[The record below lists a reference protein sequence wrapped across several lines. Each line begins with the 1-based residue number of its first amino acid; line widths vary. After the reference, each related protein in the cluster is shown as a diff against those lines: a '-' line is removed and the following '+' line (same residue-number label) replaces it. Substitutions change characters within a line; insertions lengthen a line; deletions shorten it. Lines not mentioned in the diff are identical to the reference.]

1 MVESQDQ
8 ALNPQ
13 NGEQVLRSFH
23 EWMVQQAHAVKSTN
37 QTAQKA
43 FSDLDNHAP
52 RKESHFSPSIA
63 SREPSIKSPS
73 SAPSELSID
82 PNQPAN
88 IPAVASNRSS
98 VGSRVFRTVVRGF
111 LIAIVVAVV
120 WQAFR
125 DDQTRKLIK
134 AWGHSSSIWLS
145 SALSATGRDS
155 ESAAEPSSKLSDQAT
170 STPAATSV
178 STKELTEL
186 QQQLQTIVNDL
197 AVLRSKQEQMSRDI
211 AMVQATEHNV
221 SEKISSLAQAAPVHA
236 PPQKNVPKPVHA
248 EIPKQPAAASLP
260 QQASPAGA
268 ASPADQPP
276 RPPVPLATPAETPSP
291 LH

>member
-63 SREPSIKSPS
+63 FREPSIKSPS

-125 DDQTRKLIK
+125 DDQTRKLIRV
-134 AWGHSSSIWLS
+134 
-145 SALSATGRDS
+145 T
-155 ESAAEPSSKLSDQAT
+155 T
-170 STPAATSV
+170 
-178 STKELTEL
+178 
-186 QQQLQTIVNDL
+186 
-197 AVLRSKQEQMSRDI
+197 
-211 AMVQATEHNV
+211 
-221 SEKISSLAQAAPVHA
+221 
-236 PPQKNVPKPVHA
+236 
-248 EIPKQPAAASLP
+248 
-260 QQASPAGA
+260 
-268 ASPADQPP
+268 
-276 RPPVPLATPAETPSP
+276 
-291 LH
+291 